1 MLEKAKI
8 VFNSFLDQVQPKIQW
23 KNYCCFKIL
32 LIKGTSNSATPD
44 FLPTRSKQNSIGWNF
59 DQIFFL
65 VFIEEKQVVVS
76 KKAENGNCIGWKEKK
91 LVAYKWKNMFQ
102 VFYYPELSCQKVIK
116 R

>member
-44 FLPTRSKQNSIGWNF
+44 FLPTRSKQNSIG
-59 DQIFFL
+59 
-65 VFIEEKQVVVS
+65 
-76 KKAENGNCIGWKEKK
+76 
-91 LVAYKWKNMFQ
+91 
-102 VFYYPELSCQKVIK
+102 
-116 R
+116 